1 MNPSEEAEN
10 RVLQEEEI
18 LALSSIYDADF
29 TSDSPDSFTIRFRVP
44 ADPSDATT
52 AAKELEIVL
61 ACHLPTTYPSREP
74 PYYELVTDWRNGAGI
89 PFGVSDVL
97 RRGVDDAFTAAFVE
111 GEVCVF
117 EWVEALKM
125 ILETRYGIDD
135 GTNAEARRPSSEAVA
150 ATKPTAAVAEDDHDG
165 EDLAADAHG
174 NAFPMTLPP
183 NCPPIAHSSE
193 PLVERK
199 SVFVAH
205 AAPIASAA
213 DAALV
218 VAALLT
224 NKRIRRATH
233 NIVAWRVLD
242 HGIVRQDCAD
252 DGETAAGGRLL
263 HMLDLAKADGVVVVV
278 SRWYGG
284 IQLGPARFKCI
295 NNCARKLLESE
306 GYITAGEGKKGRNI
320 AARGVSRSATD
331 DGTLSTDSDHDVDG
345 VSYTTSEETDSDGNE
360 VATGA
365 TTGTTRHITFLRPP
379 PAVPVSIMLHEL
391 LDPAYGVYLWPSALV
406 LAAWISYNAQLFPTT
421 RILEL
426 GCGTALPGLVAAQC
440 GAAQVVLTDTATA
453 PQVLANAFRSVQT
466 NGLASRCVVTPLAWG
481 DFDAPAL
488 AVLDAGYDFVFGA
501 DVFYEPAMFESAL
514 ASVARC
520 LRKSAPGA
528 VFVTT
533 YQERSC
539 RRSVAHLM
547 DRYGLVARLV
557 NKNEFGGWGEGWNMD
572 GGLPSG
578 ISSVVLLVIRRKD

>member
-1 MNPSEEAEN
+1 MSPSEEAEN
-10 RVLQEEEI
+10 RALQEEEI

-52 AAKELEIVL
+52 AAKELEISL

-74 PYYELVTDWRNGAGI
+74 PYYELVTDWRNDAGI

-135 GTNAEARRPSSEAVA
+135 GANSAATRRPSSEAVS
-150 ATKPTAAVAEDDHDG
+150 AAVKPAAAIAGDHDG
-165 EDLAADAHG
+165 DDLEADAHNG
-174 NAFPMTLPP
+174 AFPMILPS
-183 NCPPIAHSSE
+183 NCPPITHSSE

-199 SVFVAH
+199 SIFVAH
-205 AAPIASAA
+205 AALITSAA
-213 DAALV
+213 DAARV
-218 VAALLT
+218 VSALLT

-242 HGIVRQDCAD
+242 DGIVRQDCDD

-306 GYITAGEGKKGRNI
+306 GYI
-320 AARGVSRSATD
+320 AAAD
-331 DGTLSTDSDHDVDG
+331 DGTFSTDSDNDDCEID
-345 VSYTTSEETDSDGNE
+345 TTDAETDSYGAE
-360 VATGA
+360 AATGT
-365 TTGTTRHITFLRPP
+365 TTGTTRRILFRRPA
-379 PAVPVSIMLHEL
+379 PAAAPSVTLHEL
-391 LDPAYGVYLWPSALV
+391 LDPAYGAYLWPSALV
-406 LAAWISYNAQLFPTT
+406 LAAWISHNAHLFPAT

-440 GAAQVVLTDTATA
+440 GASQVVLTDTATA
-453 PQVLANAFRSVQT
+453 PEVLANALRSVHT
-466 NGLASRCVVTPLAWG
+466 NGLSATCVVTPLDWG
-481 DFDAPAL
+481 EFDGPAV
-488 AVLDAGYDFVFGA
+488 AVLDAGYDLVLGA

-514 ASVARC
+514 ATVARC
-520 LRKSAPGA
+520 LRKSAPSA
-528 VFVTT
+528 VFVTA

-539 RRSVAHLM
+539 RRSIAHLM

-557 NKNEFGGWGEGWNMD
+557 SKHEFGGWGEGWEMD
-572 GGLPSG
+572 GELPSG
-578 ISSVVLLVIRRKD
+578 IGSVALLVIRRKV